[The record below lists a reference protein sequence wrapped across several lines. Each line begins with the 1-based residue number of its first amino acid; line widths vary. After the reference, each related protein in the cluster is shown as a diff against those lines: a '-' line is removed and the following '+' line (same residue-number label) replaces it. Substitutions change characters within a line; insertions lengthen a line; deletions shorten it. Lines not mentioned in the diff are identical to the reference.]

1 MTIQPHQRL
10 DLSGRMD
17 SAFPLSGPSLSPKT
31 ANPMVSQAMQTI
43 DVHAHILS
51 EETIRL
57 MQREAP
63 AVGPRLSNMG
73 ERFASLDVAGNIYRQ
88 FPRGGWDL
96 AHSLQDMAAP
106 QVYPQVISSFPQTFR
121 FSPP

>member
-88 FPRGGWDL
+88 FPRGRSDL
-96 AHSLQDMAAP
+96 ERPPQSIPAP
-106 QVYPQVISSFPQTFR
+106 HYHPH
-121 FSPP
+121 